1 MVAVSNDHPDRDRVI
16 DAHHHL
22 WDPSVA
28 PADYAWLS
36 GPFASINRVFTPG
49 DLRPGL
55 AAAGVD
61 ATILVQTRSSL
72 DESREFLRLAEDTDF
87 IAGVIGWVDLT
98 GAGVADEI
106 AALKADVGGH
116 GLVGIRH
123 QVHDEADPGWLL
135 RSDVLRGLAAVR
147 DAGLVYDLLVR
158 PRELPAALAVARE
171 LPNLQFVI
179 DHLAKP
185 RIASGEIEEWSAL
198 MVPFGALPNVSGKV
212 SGMVTEADHAAW
224 TLGDLR
230 PYVNRV
236 LEVFRPDRLL
246 FGSDWPVCLV
256 AASYEQVASVAR
268 TLIAAL
274 SAAEQAAIMGGT
286 AARVYRLG

>member
-1 MVAVSNDHPDRDRVI
+1 MVAVSNDHPGRDRVI

-28 PADYAWLS
+28 SADYAWLS
-36 GPFASINRVFTPG
+36 GPYASINRVFTPG

-72 DESREFLRLAEDTDF
+72 DESELFLQLAETTDF
-87 IAGVIGWVDLT
+87 IAGVVGWVDVTSGAVADVIAGLK
-98 GAGVADEI
+98 AGV
-106 AALKADVGGH
+106 GGSR
-116 GLVGIRH
+116 LVGIRH
-123 QVHDEADPGWLL
+123 QVHDEPDADWLL
-135 RSDVLRGLAAVR
+135 RGDVRRGLAAVR

-158 PRELPAALAVARE
+158 PRELPAALDAARAMPG
-171 LPNLQFVI
+171 LRFVI

-185 RIASGEIEEWSAL
+185 PIASGEIAAWSEL
-198 MVPFGALPNVSGKV
+198 MAPFGRLDNVCCKV

-224 TLGDLR
+224 TVAGLR
-230 PYVNRV
+230 PYVDRV
-236 LEVFRPDRLL
+236 LEIFGPQRLM

-256 AASYEQVASVAR
+256 AASYEQVVSVAR
-268 TLIAAL
+268 TLIDRL
-274 SAAEQAAIMGGT
+274 SVADQVAMMGGT